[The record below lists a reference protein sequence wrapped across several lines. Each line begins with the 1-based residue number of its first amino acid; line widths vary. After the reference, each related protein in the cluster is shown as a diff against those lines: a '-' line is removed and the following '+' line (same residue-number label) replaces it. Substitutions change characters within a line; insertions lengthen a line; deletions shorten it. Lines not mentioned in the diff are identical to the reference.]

1 MPDEENCDAIYAGSY
16 LEDQDHWRLGGIYR
30 NVHIV
35 SKPASFISDFHCI
48 SSPESESIRAVV
60 ELELDRKS
68 ELQYRVKFSVF
79 STGGREVR
87 FMVSLNIKERKNDH

>member
-1 MPDEENCDAIYAGSY
+1 M
-16 LEDQDHWRLGGIYR
+16 EDQDHWRLGGIYR

-48 SSPESESIRAVV
+48 PSPESNSIRAVV

-68 ELQYRVKFSVF
+68 ELEYKVKFSVF
-79 STGGREVR
+79 STDGKEVR
-87 FMVSLNIKERKNDH
+87 FMIPLTGK